1 MKAAI
6 CTKFGGPEVIEIQ
19 EIEKP
24 VPKENEVLIEI
35 GATTVTTYD
44 CWVRGFK
51 LSSRLIALLF
61 GMNFGIKRPKDPIL
75 GTEFAGMIDEVGK
88 HVQNFKRGD
97 IVFGYPGMSVGSC
110 AEYRC
115 MAADGVLELKPN
127 NMTIEEASSVLQGAL
142 TALYYLRQVNI
153 NKNQK
158 VLVFGASGGVGI
170 YAVQLAKY
178 FGTEVTGVC
187 STSKVELVKSIGADH
202 IVDYTKEDFSKN
214 GQKYDVIFDT
224 IGKSPFSASIKSLEE
239 KGYFLITTHKLPRF
253 FRIVWH
259 NLTSTK
265 KVISPLLKETK
276 EDLIFLKK
284 LIEAGKLKSIVDKT
298 FSLEETVE
306 AHKYVESGQ
315 KKGHVIIQIKQN
327 HIPQST

>member
-6 CTKFGGPEVIEIQ
+6 CTKFGGPEVIEIR

-24 VPKENEVLIEI
+24 IPKNNEVLIKI

-61 GMNFGIKRPKDPIL
+61 GMNFGLKSPKNPIL
-75 GTEFAGMIDEVGK
+75 GTELAGEIEAIGEK
-88 HVQNFKRGD
+88 VQNFKTGD
-97 IVFGYPGMSVGSC
+97 IVFGYPGMSIGSC
-110 AEYRC
+110 AEYRS
-115 MAADGVLELKPN
+115 MEADGVLEIKPN
-127 NMTIEEASSVLQGAL
+127 NMTIEEAASVQQGAL
-142 TALYYLRQVNI
+142 TALYYLRQVNV
-153 NKNQK
+153 NKNHK

-178 FGTEVTGVC
+178 FGSEVTGVC
-187 STSKVELVKSIGADH
+187 STSKIDLVTSIGADH
-202 IVDYTKEDFSKN
+202 VIDYTKEDFSQS
-214 GQKYDVIFDT
+214 GIKYDIIFDT
-224 IGKSPFSASIKSLEE
+224 IGKSPFSASVKAIRES
-239 KGYFLITTHKLPRF
+239 GYYLITTHKLPRF
-253 FRIVWH
+253 FRIVWQ

-276 EDLIFLKK
+276 QDLIFLKK
-284 LIEAGKLKSIVDKT
+284 LIETGKLKAIIDKT

-306 AHKYVESGQ
+306 AHKYVESGE
-315 KKGHVIIQIKQN
+315 KKGHVVIKMN
-327 HIPQST
+327 

>member
-6 CTKFGGPEVIEIQ
+6 CTKFGGPEVIEIR

-24 VPKENEVLIEI
+24 IPKNNEVLIKI

-61 GMNFGIKRPKDPIL
+61 GMNFGLKSPKNPIL
-75 GTEFAGMIDEVGK
+75 GTELAGEIEAIGEQ
-88 HVQNFKRGD
+88 VQNFKTGD
-97 IVFGYPGMSVGSC
+97 IVFGYPGMSIGSC
-110 AEYRC
+110 AEYRS
-115 MAADGVLELKPN
+115 MEADGVLEIKPN
-127 NMTIEEASSVLQGAL
+127 NMTIEEAASVQQGAL
-142 TALYYLRQVNI
+142 TALYYLRQVNV
-153 NKNQK
+153 NKNHK

-178 FGTEVTGVC
+178 FGSEVTAVC
-187 STSKVELVKSIGADH
+187 STSKIDLVTSIGADH
-202 IVDYTKEDFSKN
+202 VIDYTKEDFSQS
-214 GQKYDVIFDT
+214 GIKYDIIFDT
-224 IGKSPFSASIKSLEE
+224 IGKSPFSASVKAIRES
-239 KGYFLITTHKLPRF
+239 GYYLITTHKLPRF
-253 FRIVWH
+253 FRIVWQ

-276 EDLIFLKK
+276 QDLIYLKE
-284 LIEAGKLKSIVDKT
+284 LIETGKLKAIIDKT

-306 AHKYVESGQ
+306 AHKYVESGE
-315 KKGHVIIQIKQN
+315 KKGHVVIKMN
-327 HIPQST
+327 